1 MIGFEGFGTALK
13 PAIEDWWLLRRP
25 LIGTVAENVLEH
37 GTGAINVDGCRVEGN
52 DTEWTAKKSPTG
64 TFAQEHRPWKERLTG
79 EETCSGGKGGRWPA
93 NLILSY
99 PEDEYEL
106 RDDVTPE
113 QLRQLAGWL
122 DANR

>member
-1 MIGFEGFGTALK
+1 VGTEDTRVQRAPDSQLGAFGK
-13 PAIEDWWLLRRP
+13 
-25 LIGTVAENVLEH
+25 H
-37 GTGAINVDGCRVEGN
+37 GRYGRAKGVGSGCTGSA
-52 DTEWTAKKSPTG
+52 S
-64 TFAQEHRPWKERLTG
+64 
-79 EETCSGGKGGRWPA
+79 GRWPA

>member
-1 MIGFEGFGTALK
+1 V
-13 PAIEDWWLLRRP
+13 LR
-25 LIGTVAENVLEH
+25 H
-37 GTGAINVDGCRVEGN
+37 GTGAINVDGCRVG
-52 DTEWTAKKSPTG
+52 TEKMGGYVCEQSEKQMFSPSHQRAQGYRPEWDRENKPFVAKE
-64 TFAQEHRPWKERLTG
+64 AI
-79 EETCSGGKGGRWPA
+79 GRWPA

>member
-1 MIGFEGFGTALK
+1 MFIWPMNLPKSVPGK
-13 PAIEDWWLLRRP
+13 PL
-25 LIGTVAENVLEH
+25 TVAENVLAH
-37 GTGAINVDGCRVEGN
+37 GTGAINVDGCRVG
-52 DTEWTAKKSPTG
+52 TEERVNGGMSSLGVMHDDNWKPG
-64 TFAQEHRPWKERLTG
+64 TVSQTV
-79 EETCSGGKGGRWPA
+79 TGRWPA